1 MRSDARSDDKAID
14 EDGRTRSPV
23 DPATAAERVCRRHD
37 REASGATV
45 RFTAPEDPPS
55 ALADGFLERAVDAVV
70 ENAPEHHD
78 GTPTVE
84 VAVEAVDDRW
94 VDVVVADD
102 GPGIPER
109 EQRVVGGETAVTQLD
124 HGTGLGLWVARWVL
138 ESVDD
143 RLLFG
148 DADDG
153 TVVRLRLRLRRAEAS
168 A

>member
-1 MRSDARSDDKAID
+1 MNVTNVTAGAESFTCNAYLAAGDRTALVDAGAMEGVVDVVGDRVDD
-14 EDGRTRSPV
+14 
-23 DPATAAERVCRRHD
+23 
-37 REASGATV
+37 
-45 RFTAPEDPPS
+45 
-55 ALADGFLERAVDAVV
+55 LDAVV
-70 ENAPEHHD
+70 ENAIEHHD

-84 VAVEAVDDRW
+84 VAVEPVDDRW
-94 VDVVVADD
+94 VDIVVVDD

-109 EQRVVGGETAVTQLD
+109 EQRVIGGETAVTQLD

-138 ESVDD
+138 ESVDG

-153 TVVRLRLRLRRAEAS
+153 TVVRLRLQRAEAS